1 MKNLRFERDGG
12 NLMVDRRQLANDR
25 RPIRGP
31 EDNAHVERIAFVKIW
46 LKVFLAV
53 LIFPLAAIATADETG
68 SLKLNP
74 RRRVETS
81 ADSGRYHTLTRRDVV
96 WNARQTAIIV
106 CDMWDSHHC
115 LNAVRRVNE
124 LTPRMNQVLHAA
136 RDRGVLVIHAP
147 SGCMAAYENRPGRQL
162 AKSAPTAGN
171 LPGDIGQWCRHI
183 ASEDK
188 GPYPVDQRQGGEDDD
203 LVEHQQWHDYLSSIG
218 RNPKAPWKT
227 QVASLDIDDAKDA
240 ISDSGV
246 EIWNLLEQRG
256 IKNVILLGV
265 HTNMCVLGR
274 PFGLRQLAK
283 NGKNVVLMRDMTD
296 TMYDPT
302 KWPFVSHF
310 TGTDLIVEHI
320 EKFVCPTIASGDI
333 LGDGIS
339 GEGREFRF
347 SRDRRPHLA
356 LLVAED
362 EYKTEESLPKFAAQ
376 YLGRDY
382 RVSFVFGSDADRHDI
397 PGIEVLDNADAL
409 LVSVRR
415 RPLPAAQLDH
425 VRKFVAAGKP
435 VIGIRT
441 ASHAFAPS
449 RGKPLGAGIAQWA
462 DFDQVV
468 FGGNYTNHHAN
479 DSLPAVTAISGSER
493 HPLLAGVKLDKY
505 VSPGS
510 LYKVSPL
517 LPGTQVVLSGTV
529 PDYPSEPVA
538 WTRVRADGGRSFY
551 TSLGHV
557 GDFAQEA
564 FCRSLFNGINWACGV
579 NGTPP
584 AAEWTATMP
593 NATSTKN

>member
-1 MKNLRFERDGG
+1 MNVSLR
-12 NLMVDRRQLANDR
+12 V
-25 RPIRGP
+25 
-31 EDNAHVERIAFVKIW
+31 IA
-46 LKVFLAV
+46 AV
-53 LIFPLAAIATADETG
+53 LIFALGTFAIAEDG
-68 SLKLNP
+68 SLHLNV

-81 ADSGRYHTLTRRDVV
+81 ADSGRYHTLTQRGVGWD
-96 WNARQTAIIV
+96 ARQTAVIV

-115 LNAVRRVNE
+115 LGAVRRVNE
-124 LTPRMNQVLHAA
+124 LVPRMNKVLHTA
-136 RDRGVLVIHAP
+136 RDRGALVIHAP
-147 SGCMAAYENRPGRQL
+147 SSCMAAYENRPGRQL

-171 LPGDIGQWCRHI
+171 LPADIGQWCRHI
-183 ASEDK
+183 PNEDK

-203 LVEHQQWHDYLSSIG
+203 LVEHQQWHDYLASIG

-227 QVASLDIDDAKDA
+227 QIAALDIDDAKDA

-256 IKNVILLGV
+256 VKNVILLGV

-302 KWPFVSHF
+302 KWPYASHF
-310 TGTDLIVEHI
+310 TGNDLIVEHI
-320 EKFVCPTIASGDI
+320 EKFVCPTITSGDI
-333 LGDGIS
+333 LGDWH
-339 GEGREFRF
+339 EFRF

-362 EYKTEESLPKFAAQ
+362 EYKTEESLPKFASQ

-382 RVSFVFGSDADRHDI
+382 RVSFVFGSDTSRTDI
-397 PGIEVLDNADAL
+397 PGIEVLDSADAL

-441 ASHAFAPS
+441 ASHAFAAP
-449 RGKPLGAGIAQWA
+449 RGKPTDEGIDQWA

-479 DSLPAVTAISGSER
+479 ELQPTVTVFAGSEQ
-493 HPLLAGVKLDKY
+493 HPLLSGIRADNY

-517 LPGTQVVLSGTV
+517 LPGTQVVLMGTV
-529 PDYPSEPVA
+529 PDFPSEPVA

-557 GDFAQEA
+557 GDFAQAA
-564 FCRSLFNGINWACGV
+564 FCRCLFNGINWACNV
-579 NGTPP
+579 TGTLPS
-584 AAEWTATMP
+584 AEWTPTMP
-593 NATSTKN
+593 EVAAKQ

>member
-1 MKNLRFERDGG
+1 MRGALRWLALAVVVTGS
-12 NLMVDRRQLANDR
+12 QLA
-25 RPIRGP
+25 
-31 EDNAHVERIAFVKIW
+31 V
-46 LKVFLAV
+46 
-53 LIFPLAAIATADETG
+53 ADDSNMLT
-68 SLKLNP
+68 LNL

-81 ADSGRYHTLTRRDVV
+81 AGSGRYHTLTERDVA
-96 WNARQTAIIV
+96 WDARQTAIIV
-106 CDMWDSHHC
+106 CDMWDAHHC

-124 LTPRMNQVLHAA
+124 LAPRMNQVLHAA
-136 RDRGVLVIHAP
+136 RDRGALIIHAP
-147 SGCMAAYENRPGRQL
+147 SGCMEPYADRPGRKL

-171 LPGDIGQWCRHI
+171 LPADIAQWCTQI
-183 ASEDK
+183 PSEER
-188 GPYPVDQRQGGEDDD
+188 GAYPVDQRAGGEDDD
-203 LVEHQQWHDYLSSIG
+203 LTEHRQWHDYLASIG
-218 RNPKAPWKT
+218 CNPTAPWKA
-227 QVASLDIDDAKDA
+227 QLAALEIDDAKDA

-246 EIWNLLEQRG
+246 EIWNLLDERG

-302 KWPFVSHF
+302 KWPYVSHF

-320 EKFVCPTIASGDI
+320 EKFVCPTITSGD
-333 LGDGIS
+333 LLDDQG
-339 GEGREFRF
+339 EFRF
-347 SRDRRPHLA
+347 SRDRRPNLA

-382 RVSFVFGSDADRHDI
+382 RVSFIFGSDTNRDDI
-397 PGIEVLDNADAL
+397 PGIEALDQADAL

-425 VRKFVAAGKP
+425 VRRFVAAGKP
-435 VIGIRT
+435 VVGIRT

-449 RGKPLGAGIAQWA
+449 KGSSLGDGLAQWA
-462 DFDQVV
+462 DFDQQV
-468 FGGNYTNHHAN
+468 FGGNYVNHHAN
-479 DSLPAVTAISGSER
+479 DLQPRVTIAPGSE
-493 HPLLAGVKLDKY
+493 HHAVLADIALKQY

-517 LPGTQVVLSGTV
+517 LPGTQPLLMGTV
-529 PDYPSEPVA
+529 PGFPSEPVA

-557 GDFAQEA
+557 GDFSQPA
-564 FCRSLFNGINWACGV
+564 FCQILFKGINWAC
-579 NGTPP
+579 NLTGTPP
-584 AAEWTATMP
+584 AHEWTTTMP
-593 NATSTKN
+593 ELAENSSPKSE